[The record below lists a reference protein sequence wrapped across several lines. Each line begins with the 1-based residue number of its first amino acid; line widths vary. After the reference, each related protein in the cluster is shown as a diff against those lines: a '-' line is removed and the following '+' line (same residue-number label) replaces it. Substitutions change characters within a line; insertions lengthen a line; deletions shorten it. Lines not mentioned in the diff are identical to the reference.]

1 MNNFEIFN
9 ETDEQIDIEEE
20 RKFIEY
26 ALKALNLENVEF
38 NIIFVDNEKIR
49 EINKQYRGIDR
60 PTDVIS
66 FAYND
71 DETDTAY
78 AGDEIGDIFICLDRA
93 AEQAV
98 EYEHSLEREVG
109 FLAVH
114 GYLHLKGYDHMTKE
128 EEKVMFKKQEEIL
141 DAYGLKR

>member
-66 FAYND
+66 FALEEGENPTF
-71 DETDTAY
+71 EF
-78 AGDEIGDIFICLDRA
+78 GRVLGDIYISVDKIHSPCLR
-93 AEQAV
+93 
-98 EYEHSLEREVG
+98 SRRR
-109 FLAVH
+109 F
-114 GYLHLKGYDHMTKE
+114 
-128 EEKVMFKKQEEIL
+128 
-141 DAYGLKR
+141 

>member
-20 RKFIEY
+20 RKFIGY
-26 ALKALNLENVEF
+26 ALKKLNLENVEF

-66 FAYND
+66 FA
-71 DETDTAY
+71 
-78 AGDEIGDIFICLDRA
+78 
-93 AEQAV
+93 
-98 EYEHSLEREVG
+98 LEEGENPTFEFGRVP
-109 FLAVH
+109 
-114 GYLHLKGYDHMTKE
+114 
-128 EEKVMFKKQEEIL
+128 
-141 DAYGLKR
+141 R

>member
-1 MNNFEIFN
+1 MIINFVN
-9 ETDEQIDIEEE
+9 ETKTDTKAMEKLINKIFKQFKHRKDI
-20 RKFIEY
+20 FS
-26 ALKALNLENVEF
+26 
-38 NIIFVDNEKIR
+38 IIFVDKEEIQR
-49 EINKQYRGIDR
+49 INKEYRNIDR
-60 PTDVIS
+60 VTDVIS

-128 EEKVMFKKQEEIL
+128 EEKVMFTLQEKIL
-141 DAYGLKR
+141 EKAGLPR

>member
-1 MNNFEIFN
+1 MIINFVN
-9 ETDEQIDIEEE
+9 ETKTDTKAMEKLINKIFKQFKRRKDI
-20 RKFIEY
+20 FS
-26 ALKALNLENVEF
+26 
-38 NIIFVDNEKIR
+38 IIFVDKEEIQR
-49 EINKQYRGIDR
+49 INKEYRNIDR
-60 PTDVIS
+60 VTDVIS

-128 EEKVMFKKQEEIL
+128 EEKVMFTLQEEIL
-141 DAYGLKR
+141 EKAGLPR

>member
-1 MNNFEIFN
+1 MIINFVN
-9 ETDEQIDIEEE
+9 ETKTDTKAMEKLINKIFKQFKHRKDI
-20 RKFIEY
+20 FS
-26 ALKALNLENVEF
+26 
-38 NIIFVDNEKIR
+38 IIFVDKEEIQR
-49 EINKQYRGIDR
+49 INKEYRNIDR
-60 PTDVIS
+60 VTDVIS

-114 GYLHLKGYDHMTKE
+114 GYLHLMGYDHMTKE
-128 EEKVMFKKQEEIL
+128 EEKVMFTLQEEIL
-141 DAYGLKR
+141 EKAGLPR

>member
-1 MNNFEIFN
+1 MIINFVN
-9 ETDEQIDIEEE
+9 ETKTDTKAMEKLINKIFKQFKHRKDI
-20 RKFIEY
+20 FS
-26 ALKALNLENVEF
+26 
-38 NIIFVDNEKIR
+38 IIFVDKEEIQR
-49 EINKQYRGIDR
+49 INKEYRNIDR
-60 PTDVIS
+60 VTDVIS

-128 EEKVMFKKQEEIL
+128 EEKVMFTLQEEIL
-141 DAYGLKR
+141 EKAGLPR

>member
-1 MNNFEIFN
+1 MIINFVN
-9 ETDEQIDIEEE
+9 ETKTDTKAMEKLINKIFKQFKHRKDI
-20 RKFIEY
+20 FS
-26 ALKALNLENVEF
+26 
-38 NIIFVDNEKIR
+38 IIFVDKEEIQR
-49 EINKQYRGIDR
+49 INKEYRNIDR
-60 PTDVIS
+60 ITDVIS

-128 EEKVMFKKQEEIL
+128 EEKVMFTLQEEIL
-141 DAYGLKR
+141 EKAGLPR